1 MNDRGVAGRT
11 DGPPAE
17 RLARHAAHRKAGGLR
32 PLGARLGLPGIG
44 RPVVMTAASN
54 IAMTAA
60 GAFGGIIIARST
72 GSTVRGEYSAVT
84 SWLGIAI
91 ILGEFGQPIALCFYV
106 ARDSQR
112 AREYLSTSRAMM
124 VATGVVALAVGW
136 ALAPVL
142 SRGRPELT
150 LAYRIAFCCLLIQC
164 VGDSYTW
171 ALMARAFHLWNR
183 IRVAQS
189 LVYLTALGVLWRLR
203 LLTLDT
209 VLISLTGSLLI
220 QLGWSYWA
228 CRRTDL
234 VPGRF
239 TRQLV
244 RPLALY
250 GVTQIAALAP
260 ATLNTCLD
268 QLVLSVTVPP
278 ADLGCYAIAVSITLL
293 PAPLVSAIGY
303 VLLPRLAAENVFTAG
318 SRQLQRNAV
327 LVSAGLAAIILV
339 PIALAALWLV
349 PFVFGTTYR
358 AAVPLVW
365 ILTPGGIFLCCG
377 QVVANL
383 LRGRGRQMV
392 VAKAEGAAVIVT
404 LVMLA
409 ALIPVLGVTGAAI
422 ASTVPYGISL
432 TIMLRSL
439 WRISNPEETDGGAP

>member
-1 MNDRGVAGRT
+1 MNARGTTDRIGE
-11 DGPPAE
+11 PPADYP
-17 RLARHAAHRKAGGLR
+17 ARHASGPKAGGLR
-32 PLGARLGLPGIG
+32 PIVARLALPGIG
-44 RPVVMTAASN
+44 RPVVLTAASN
-54 IAMTAA
+54 VAMTVA
-60 GAFGGIIIARST
+60 GALGGIIIARST
-72 GSTVRGEYSAVT
+72 GATVRGEYSAVT

-91 ILGEFGQPIALCFYV
+91 ILGEFGQPLALCYYV
-106 ARDSQR
+106 ARDSER

-124 VATGVVALAVGW
+124 VSTGVVVLTAGIAF
-136 ALAPVL
+136 APLL

-164 VGDSYTW
+164 FGDSYTW
-171 ALMARAFHLWNR
+171 ALMGRAFHLWNR

-189 LVYLTALGVLWRLR
+189 LVGLTAIVVLWRLR
-203 LLTLDT
+203 LLTLDS
-209 VLISLTGSLLI
+209 VLLSLAGSLLI

-239 TRQLV
+239 TPRLV
-244 RPLALY
+244 RPMAVY

-278 ADLGCYAIAVSITLL
+278 ADLGCYSIAVSITLL

-349 PFVFGTTYR
+349 PFVFGVSYR

-383 LRGRGRQMV
+383 LRGRGRQMA
-392 VAKAEGAAVIVT
+392 VAQAEGAAAIVT
-404 LVMLA
+404 LAMLA

-432 TIMLRSL
+432 TMMLRSL
-439 WRISNPEETDGGAP
+439 WRISNPEETDEGAP